1 MKIEEIT
8 RSESASAMVE
18 ALMARRNTPQPE
30 TVKLK
35 EQYDPRGHRIFD
47 TSERPDKIVRGENGE
62 IERFEKVARIALP
75 LQQVIVERAVAF
87 LFGHPVLVSCAVDGD
102 KQAAAFEAVKR
113 TLSDNKIDS
122 LNRRIARTV
131 MRETEAAELWY
142 PVEEKGFWERIARNE
157 RFSFVGEVPSQYKLR
172 VALFSP
178 GQGDRLYPVFDNYGN
193 LTVFPGAI
201 LRCRTGWKRSI
212 LKRIRIARWRVSSA
226 RTGGLGS

>member
-87 LFGHPVLVSCAVDGD
+87 LFGHPVLVLSLIHISRISYPKAN
-102 KQAAAFEAVKR
+102 KKR
-113 TLSDNKIDS
+113 GL
-122 LNRRIARTV
+122 
-131 MRETEAAELWY
+131 
-142 PVEEKGFWERIARNE
+142 
-157 RFSFVGEVPSQYKLR
+157 
-172 VALFSP
+172 
-178 GQGDRLYPVFDNYGN
+178 
-193 LTVFPGAI
+193 
-201 LRCRTGWKRSI
+201 
-212 LKRIRIARWRVSSA
+212 SA
-226 RTGGLGS
+226 RAFCLPAHLPKPGK